1 MKNIEDEYRAICG
14 GSWDL
19 SSANCRAS
27 SRWGTPD
34 LRNDDLGFRV
44 VHRRRKSMKNIDN
57 EVRAFR
63 GGSWLNGSGYCRASD
78 RFRLTPDPRNVVL
91 GFRVVHRR
99 KA

>member
-1 MKNIEDEYRAICG
+1 VKNIEDEYRAIRG

-44 VHRRRKSMKNIDN
+44 VLS
-57 EVRAFR
+57 
-63 GGSWLNGSGYCRASD
+63 SPQD
-78 RFRLTPDPRNVVL
+78 RFPSAISPSNSLPLSSPE
-91 GFRVVHRR
+91 
-99 KA
+99 KK